1 MVSNG
6 KNIGERSEPSGGL
19 GTGKGDAFPLLLSA
33 WNNGPLCHWK
43 SWPTILLLNLFPA
56 RFICTIM
63 SSLTFSRSIGL
74 FINLHF
80 NRYHN
85 SRTGFANIASVL
97 FCYFVFFFS
106 AVDHCFSS
114 PCRNNRTCT
123 SFLNHYE
130 CDCGED
136 FSGTNCEEG
145 LFICLKLYLFFML
158 AGNSRSPSQIT
169 KNQVLG
175 CCSS

>member
-1 MVSNG
+1 MKHWSSLSLKILAYNSSL
-6 KNIGERSEPSGGL
+6 K
-19 GTGKGDAFPLLLSA
+19 PL
-33 WNNGPLCHWK
+33 
-43 SWPTILLLNLFPA
+43 PA

-74 FINLHF
+74 FINLLF
-80 NRYHN
+80 NRYHD

-97 FCYFVFFFS
+97 FCYFFFFS

-158 AGNSRSPSQIT
+158 AGNSASPSQIT
-169 KNQVLG
+169 KNQVPRLQLKLIKTFLFN
-175 CCSS
+175 SWS

>member
-1 MVSNG
+1 MIAEQALLIS
-6 KNIGERSEPSGGL
+6 
-19 GTGKGDAFPLLLSA
+19 LLSF
-33 WNNGPLCHWK
+33 
-43 SWPTILLLNLFPA
+43 SVIL
-56 RFICTIM
+56 
-63 SSLTFSRSIGL
+63 
-74 FINLHF
+74 
-80 NRYHN
+80 
-85 SRTGFANIASVL
+85 
-97 FCYFVFFFS
+97 FVFFFFS

-158 AGNSRSPSQIT
+158 AGNSASPSQIT

-175 CCSS
+175 CSSS